1 MKLLWLFTAV
11 LLVPFQAQ
19 AVTQAEDIAT
29 TIMLRGYPCGGTAVS
44 NVEERSDGSGNRV
57 IRATCPNGK
66 RYQVNVGSDGS
77 VKVTPLN

>member
-1 MKLLWLFTAV
+1 MKLLWLFTV
-11 LLVPFQAQ
+11 ILLVPFQAQ

-44 NVEERSDGSGNRV
+44 NVEEKGDQAGNRV

-77 VKVTPLN
+77 VKVSPLN